1 MNMVV
6 TADWH
11 LRDSVPKCLSLTQTE
26 WYELQ
31 EDMLNQIGAFCLKK
45 DADLYVVGDIFDSND
60 DCSFRLIQ
68 MVQTLAKELSHFN
81 LTLFFI
87 AGNHDEKY
95 HDKNLTNS
103 AIGILLNSENC
114 CLIEN
119 DELVG
124 ASNFGE
130 EPNDSEFVFIHTLTM
145 PSNEKPSYIECET
158 PQTLAQR
165 FKNARAI
172 FVGDYHRFF
181 TETVERSFGDF
192 VDVMNC
198 GCTLIEKADFVD
210 YEPRVTF
217 YNTDYHKAECWCL
230 DTSLYK
236 FCKTEKKDNSEMVE
250 ELTSKLSKEQITLDY
265 QNNLEKAI
273 ESESDD
279 VQKKVRS
286 WF

>member
-1 MNMVV
+1 MNMIV

-31 EDMLNQIGAFCLKK
+31 ENMLGQIGEFCVKN

-68 MVQTLAKELSHFN
+68 MVQTLAKELSDFN

-95 HDKNLTNS
+95 HDKNLINS

-114 CLIEN
+114 RLIGN
-119 DELVG
+119 DDFIG

-130 EPNDSEFVFIHTLTM
+130 EPNDSEIVFIHTLTM
-145 PSNEKPSYIECET
+145 PSNEKPSYIDCET
-158 PQTLAQR
+158 PQTLVQR
-165 FKNARAI
+165 FKNAKVI
-172 FVGDYHRFF
+172 FVGDYHKFF
-181 TETVERSFGDF
+181 TETVERSLGDS
-192 VDVMNC
+192 VYVVNC

-210 YEPRVTF
+210 YEPRVIF
-217 YNTDYHKAECWCL
+217 YNTDYHKAECLFL

-236 FCKTEKKDNSEMVE
+236 FCKTEKKEESEFVE

-273 ESESDD
+273 ESESEPI
-279 VQKKVRS
+279 KNKIRS